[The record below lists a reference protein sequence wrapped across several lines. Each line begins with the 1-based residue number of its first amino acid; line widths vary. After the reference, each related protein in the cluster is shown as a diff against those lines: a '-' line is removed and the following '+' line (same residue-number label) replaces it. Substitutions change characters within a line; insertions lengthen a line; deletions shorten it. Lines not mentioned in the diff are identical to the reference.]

1 MLLELPNRAYLADIE
16 RFLRNRVDDG
26 SPDLILDLGH
36 QGFFSVHPLVLCI
49 IAAMAAD
56 ARKNG
61 GDVLLANDQSTPSIR
76 YLERMKLFDTIGC
89 ESVSS
94 VQEHDPAG
102 RFIPVTRI
110 ANGKQL
116 TDFLTDVIPL
126 LHAGP
131 EESMTIRYVLAEL
144 VRNTLEHS
152 GPPHEAFVAAQVV
165 KTDGR
170 LAVAV
175 ADHGFGIRRTITR
188 FHQAANDREAIV
200 KAFEPGISG
209 ATGAFGGN
217 ENNGGAGLFFMKA
230 MATMARCHI
239 VAVTGD
245 TAMKLAKKKLGAVEV
260 QPSLTQDGVYWRDAI
275 PPYQGTAIGIDIKV
289 SPDIKFNDLLSEIR
303 NVYHLRI
310 REQKANKRK
319 ARFANTH

>member
-1 MLLELPNRAYLADIE
+1 MRVSLPNRAYLSDIE

-26 SPDLILDLGH
+26 SEDLTFDLE
-36 QGFFSVHPLVLCI
+36 QGFFSVHPLVLCM

-61 GDVLLANDQSTPSIR
+61 GQVLLENDRSTASIR
-76 YLERMKLFDTIGC
+76 YLERMKLFDTIGA

-110 ANGKQL
+110 TTGREL
-116 TDFLTDVIPL
+116 TDFLTDFIPL

-152 GPPHEAFVAAQVV
+152 GPPHEAFVAAQVI

-175 ADHGFGIRRTITR
+175 ADNGIGIHKSITR
-188 FHQAANDREAIV
+188 FHAATDDREAII

-230 MATMARCHI
+230 MASMARCHM

-245 TAMKLAKKKLGAVEV
+245 SAMKLRQKRTGQVEV
-260 QPSLTQDGVYWRDAI
+260 QPSLTKDRVYWRDSV
-275 PPYQGTAIGIDIKV
+275 PPYRGTAIGIDIQV
-289 SPDIKFNDLLSEIR
+289 SPDIKFNDLLTEIR
-303 NVYHLRI
+303 KVYHFRI
-310 REQKANKRK
+310 REQKINKRK
-319 ARFANTH
+319 ARFANTN

>member
-1 MLLELPNRAYLADIE
+1 MLPNRAYLSDIE
-16 RFLRNRVDDG
+16 RFLRSRTDDG
-26 SPDLILDLGH
+26 SPDLRFDLEP
-36 QGFFSVHPLVLCI
+36 GFFSVHPLVLCI
-49 IAAMAAD
+49 IAAMAAET
-56 ARKNG
+56 RRNG
-61 GDVLLANDQSTPSIR
+61 GSVLLENDQSTASIR
-76 YLERMKLFDTIGC
+76 YLERMKLFDVIGC

-110 ANGKQL
+110 TNGKEL

-152 GPPHEAFVAAQVV
+152 GPPHEAFVAAQVI

-175 ADHGFGIRRTITR
+175 ADHGIGIRQSITR
-188 FHQAANDREAIV
+188 FHSAEDDREAIV

-209 ATGAFGGN
+209 ATGSFGGN

-230 MATMARCHI
+230 MATMARCHM
-239 VAVTGD
+239 VAITGNA
-245 TAMKLAKKKLGAVEV
+245 AMKLRRRPLGLVEV
-260 QPSLTQDGVYWRDAI
+260 QPSLLDDRVYWREAT
-275 PPYQGTAIGIDIKV
+275 PPYEGTAIGIDIQV
-289 SPDIKFNDLLSEIR
+289 SPDIKFNDLLNEIR
-303 NVYHLRI
+303 KVYHFRI
-310 REQKANKRK
+310 REQRANKRK
-319 ARFANTH
+319 ARFG